1 MKKLIAVSL
10 TVLFLSSCAIIRPG
24 EVGMKQRVGKIQP
37 KVTKGGMIVFNPFIS
52 KVIKIPVRTIN
63 REVTIDLPSK
73 EGLTIRS
80 QISILYRI
88 KANMAQKVVED
99 IGLNYDM
106 IITSVFRSAASDVCA
121 NFYAKDMHS
130 GFRDSIERKVA
141 NKMNYIL
148 GDKGFEIE
156 AVLLKSITLPPG
168 LARAIEEKLE
178 AEQQAQ
184 RMEFVLLTEKKE
196 AERKLIEAEG
206 TRDAQKALS
215 EGLTDQIL
223 QLRSIE
229 ALREFAKSNNMK
241 LIITDGKTPVF
252 LTPQTN

>member
-1 MKKLIAVSL
+1 MKKILIISFMLIMLA
-10 TVLFLSSCAIIRPG
+10 SCAIIRPG
-24 EVGMKQRVGKIQP
+24 EVGMKQRIGKIQP
-37 KVTKGGMIVFNPFIS
+37 NVTKSGMMVFNPFIS

-88 KANMAQKVVED
+88 KANMAQKVIEE
-99 IGLNYDM
+99 IGLNYDL

-141 NKMNYIL
+141 MKMNHIL

-156 AVLLKSITLPPG
+156 AVLLKSIILPPG

-184 RMEFVLLTEKKE
+184 RMEFVLQTERKE

-206 TRDAQKALS
+206 TRDAQKTIS